1 MKRLVSKYAVIDEAL
16 RKVHDLLPGK
26 FVVSLHTGV
35 SSLVLRNQAA
45 ATAAAASLHMAKQS
59 CELLTRRCYL

>member
-1 MKRLVSKYAVIDEAL
+1 MKRLVSKYAVLDKAL

-35 SSLVLRNQAA
+35 SSLVLRSQVVKLASRP
-45 ATAAAASLHMAKQS
+45 ATGWHNSCWYLCLLISL
-59 CELLTRRCYL
+59 R